1 MINNLFGKF
10 KKFFGLINTNDETDA
25 DAKNKRLKFIHSNTN
40 NVGIKNLNESIASRL
55 ADRFSSTSTQSDQ
68 QSSQLTHLNVE
79 NGSFENEITI
89 DVHQVVKFIV
99 VSNLTEQSVI
109 TETTNV
115 MRTLVQD
122 MVNNFKNML
131 VTDLKQQVEKTRQH
145 SMISDL
151 LASLCGSNDDDNYD
165 QTATIGQQIEKDT
178 QIANAF
184 DTEMRTINQDVVS
197 SVSKKDVFSKLASVM
212 LQQAN
217 INLKGVNASKLNVN
231 IVQDINVFK
240 NIVMQLDLAETF
252 QSTINSSE
260 TFHLQLDSS
269 SQETGKIDTSSI
281 DTEQHES
288 FSDMLNAFV
297 KPAIVIA
304 AILALVIIFYI
315 LLKILR

>member
-10 KKFFGLINTNDETDA
+10 KKFFGFINTNDEADA

-55 ADRFSSTSTQSDQ
+55 SDRFSSTSTQSDQ
-68 QSSQLTHLNVE
+68 QSSQLTQLNVE

-99 VSNLTEQSVI
+99 VSHLTEQSVI

-115 MRTLVQD
+115 MRTLVED
-122 MVNNFKNML
+122 MANNFKNML

-151 LASLCGSNDDDNYD
+151 LASLCGSGSDDD
-165 QTATIGQQIEKDT
+165 QTTTIGQQIEKDT

-197 SVSKKDVFSKLASVM
+197 SVSEKDVFAKLASVM
-212 LQQAN
+212 LQQTN
-217 INLKGVNASKLNVN
+217 INLKDVNASKLNVN

-252 QSTINSSE
+252 QSTVNSNK
-260 TFHLQLDSS
+260 TFHLQLDTS

-315 LLKILR
+315 LLKILK

>member
-10 KKFFGLINTNDETDA
+10 KKFFGIINTNDETDA

-40 NVGIKNLNESIASRL
+40 HVGIKNLNESIASRL

-68 QSSQLTHLNVE
+68 QSNQLTHLNVE
-79 NGSFENEITI
+79 NVSFENEITI

-115 MRTLVQD
+115 MRTLVED
-122 MVNNFKNML
+122 MANNFKNML

-151 LASLCGSNDDDNYD
+151 LASICGSSNDDNDD
-165 QTATIGQQIEKDT
+165 QTATIGQQIDKDT

-197 SVSKKDVFSKLASVM
+197 SVSEKDVFTKLASVM

-252 QSTINSSE
+252 QTTVNTSK
-260 TFHLQLDSS
+260 TFHLQLDTS
-269 SQETGKIDTSSI
+269 SQETGKIDTTSI

>member
-10 KKFFGLINTNDETDA
+10 KKFFGIINTNDETDA

-55 ADRFSSTSTQSDQ
+55 SDRFSSTSTQSDQ

-115 MRTLVQD
+115 MRTLVED
-122 MVNNFKNML
+122 MANNFKNML

-151 LASLCGSNDDDNYD
+151 LASLCGSGSDDD
-165 QTATIGQQIEKDT
+165 QTTTIGQQIEKDT

-212 LQQAN
+212 LQQTN
-217 INLKGVNASKLNVN
+217 INLKDVNASKLNVN

-252 QSTINSSE
+252 QSTVNSNK
-260 TFHLQLDSS
+260 TFHLQLDTS

-315 LLKILR
+315 LLKILK